1 MRNTINNTGNFRS
14 PKRNST
20 IKTGKTELYNY
31 YAGYSE
37 VFVQDVLDYIKLT
50 PGSMILDPWNGSGM
64 TTYVAEK
71 NGLNAIG
78 FDINPVMPIIANSR
92 RVRNVESVL
101 KFYNKIVK
109 QAKRYR
115 KEYIPIND
123 PLTMWLSDSN
133 VVTIR
138 RIERAIQSS
147 IINRKNHL
155 YAKEILIYEQLIND
169 PVLAFYYLVL
179 FRLVKELLHSFRGS
193 NPTWIKQPIN
203 EFDKVEVDKN
213 TIYQCFTAHLELM
226 LSNILPLESKTVEK
240 NICLNM
246 VSSQHLLLNDSCID
260 AVITSPPYCTRID
273 YAVAT
278 RLELA
283 VIGIGDDFEF
293 EQLRNQMIG
302 TIKIVKEEITEN
314 SDWGITA
321 TKFLNNVRNHQSKA
335 SQSYYLKQYL
345 QYFNSIF
352 ISMSELNRVL
362 KKNGTIVL
370 VVQDSYY
377 KDVHLDLPQIYIEMG
392 EKIGWKL
399 TYSESYFQS
408 QTLAGINKSKEK
420 YRRSSSAIEKALVF
434 NKGDLNG

>member
-1 MRNTINNTGNFRS
+1 MRNTINETGNFRS

-20 IKTGKTELYNY
+20 IKKGKTEWYNY

-37 VFVQDVLDYIKLT
+37 VFVQDVLEYIQLS
-50 PGSMILDPWNGSGM
+50 PGSIILDPWNGSGT

-92 RVRNVESVL
+92 RVTDVESIL
-101 KFYNKIVK
+101 KFHTKIVK

-115 KEYIPIND
+115 KEYIPIKD
-123 PLTMWLSDSN
+123 PLKMWLSDSN

-147 IINRKNHL
+147 ITNRKNHL
-155 YAKEILIYEQLIND
+155 YAKEIPIYEQLITD

-179 FRLVKELLHSFRGS
+179 FRLVKELLHSFKAS

-203 EFDKVEVDKN
+203 ENDKVEVDQN
-213 TIYQCFTAHLELM
+213 TIYQCFSTHLEIM
-226 LSNILPLESKTVEK
+226 LRNIIPIPIENKVAK
-240 NICLNM
+240 NNICLNM

-273 YAVAT
+273 YVVAT

-283 VIGIGDDFEF
+283 VIGIGDDLEF

-302 TIKIVKEEITEN
+302 TIKVVKEEITEN
-314 SDWGITA
+314 RDWGITA
-321 TKFLNNVRNHQSKA
+321 TTFLNNVRNHQSKA
-335 SQSYYLKQYL
+335 SKSYYLKQYL

-362 KKNGTIVL
+362 KKNGTIVI

-377 KDVHLDLPQIYIEMG
+377 KDVHLDLPQVYIEMG
-392 EKIGWKL
+392 EKLGWKL
-399 TYSESYFQS
+399 KYSESYFQS
-408 QTLAGINKSKEK
+408 KTLAGINKSKEK

-434 NKGDLNG
+434 NKGD